1 MITKHG
7 MGNPL
12 DASPGSLSAV
22 ALSLKTAEAEIELEK
37 WKLFKKEI
45 DFDKKT
51 IHVHY
56 NNLLTHQ
63 WTTASERDR
72 WRTKV
77 RKDHGLAAKKV
88 LASHAS
94 LQVMPIRDQLAGMI
108 EEYKGMKA
116 SMARSFQV
124 NEKDIV
130 TVALLNLSAPALIGA
145 VAQRS
150 QVLWLA
156 PVLRLPVLML
166 PFLRLSRTDAQ
177 PPAHLQQQE
186 EQQ

>member
-56 NNLLTHQ
+56 NNLLTQQ

-72 WRTKV
+72 WRT
-77 RKDHGLAAKKV
+77 
-88 LASHAS
+88 
-94 LQVMPIRDQLAGMI
+94 
-108 EEYKGMKA
+108 
-116 SMARSFQV
+116 
-124 NEKDIV
+124 
-130 TVALLNLSAPALIGA
+130 
-145 VAQRS
+145 
-150 QVLWLA
+150 
-156 PVLRLPVLML
+156 
-166 PFLRLSRTDAQ
+166 
-177 PPAHLQQQE
+177 
-186 EQQ
+186 

>member
-1 MITKHG
+1 

-77 RKDHGLAAKKV
+77 RKDHGLAAKKSV
-88 LASHAS
+88 GFACF
-94 LQVMPIRDQLAGMI
+94 IAGNA
-108 EEYKGMKA
+108 YK
-116 SMARSFQV
+116 RSTCWY
-124 NEKDIV
+124 D
-130 TVALLNLSAPALIGA
+130 
-145 VAQRS
+145 
-150 QVLWLA
+150 
-156 PVLRLPVLML
+156 
-166 PFLRLSRTDAQ
+166 
-177 PPAHLQQQE
+177 
-186 EQQ
+186 